1 VEEGLPR
8 QAVFAPDGS
17 LLSVSSERQELLCS
31 LIGLLIKASLVGVV
45 AVSLVR
51 LATAYQERMDRQGEL
66 SAVLELEAGKL
77 AKARERFDQLFVVD
91 GEQRLIREQNQW
103 IAPVR
108 KLGRPGLTPAHVD
121 RCHRW
126 FSCRVHRRHRAD
138 HWDHQWGGPQ
148 CGQSARGPRL
158 ERGHRQPRS
167 GAGC

>member
-1 VEEGLPR
+1 VPARATRRHRTQTPAAVQPGSVHPGVVQPAPVQPAPVEEGLPR

-103 IAPVR
+103 IAPNRLRVVWN
-108 KLGRPGLTPAHVD
+108 PG
-121 RCHRW
+121 
-126 FSCRVHRRHRAD
+126 S
-138 HWDHQWGGPQ
+138 
-148 CGQSARGPRL
+148 
-158 ERGHRQPRS
+158 
-167 GAGC
+167 